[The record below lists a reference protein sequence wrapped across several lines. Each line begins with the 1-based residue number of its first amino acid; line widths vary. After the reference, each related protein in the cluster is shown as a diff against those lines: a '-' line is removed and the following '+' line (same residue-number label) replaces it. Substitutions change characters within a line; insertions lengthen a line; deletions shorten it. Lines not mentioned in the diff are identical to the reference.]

1 MNIGNN
7 PNIAMH
13 ILVIIVI
20 ITYRLT
26 EGIPWQE
33 FTRLERWGCLRL
45 AGLALHARVQGRP
58 AGDISGPTYL
68 TIIISR
74 RLFYKTVSMDIAW
87 QL

>member
-1 MNIGNN
+1 MLKV
-7 PNIAMH
+7 PE
-13 ILVIIVI
+13 LLLFLS
-20 ITYRLT
+20 TYRLT
-26 EGIPWQE
+26 ERIPWKE
-33 FTRLERWGCLRL
+33 FTRMERWGRVRL